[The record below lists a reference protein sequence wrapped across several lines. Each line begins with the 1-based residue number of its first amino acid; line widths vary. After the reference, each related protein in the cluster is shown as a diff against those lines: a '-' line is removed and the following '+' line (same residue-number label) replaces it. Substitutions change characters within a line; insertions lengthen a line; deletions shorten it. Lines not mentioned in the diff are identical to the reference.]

1 MAMNYNKLW
10 KLLIDRNMMKKDL
23 IQLAG
28 ISTNAMA
35 KMGKGGDV
43 STQVLRKICI
53 ALDCKIEDIVE
64 IIPDESVF
72 LDISHGMFRKE
83 GVEVCGAKIVTW
95 KQTKKPA
102 TFAVKIQSKTFLLR
116 FIGAAI
122 VELRLSKLL
131 NKQTKGFVRCANP
144 KQNI

>member
-43 STQVLRKICI
+43 STQILRKICT
-53 ALDCKIEDIVE
+53 ALNCKIEDIVE
-64 IIPDESVF
+64 IIPDKS
-72 LDISHGMFRKE
+72 IS
-83 GVEVCGAKIVTW
+83 
-95 KQTKKPA
+95 
-102 TFAVKIQSKTFLLR
+102 SD
-116 FIGAAI
+116 
-122 VELRLSKLL
+122 
-131 NKQTKGFVRCANP
+131 N
-144 KQNI
+144 